1 MNDASARD
9 GGLVMSQV
17 REPGVTGALLHL
29 VRRSYTS
36 AFVCLLLIPALLI
49 GDASGRDEMRDFPPV
64 VDPRRPAERPVEA
77 VPVAP
82 HPDDPVRVVPDP
94 AEEYIYRLGVG
105 DEVQVVV
112 LGHPDFSRTIRVRPD
127 GAITTPGTGTVHA
140 LGRSPEDVA
149 REIEGRLKS
158 ILRHPRVDLLVSDYG
173 EHRVFVMGEVK
184 IPGGHTYHNG
194 MSAMQAIAQAG
205 GIAYTGKSGSVVV
218 LRRSGQDEALYFQLN
233 AGDLLKG
240 PGRGEDI
247 ALQPYDI
254 VFVPRTLIADVNI
267 FVNQY
272 LRPMIVPFS
281 LYLEGWNAFNIER
294 RGVRVIA
301 AR

>member
-1 MNDASARD
+1 MNDATARD
-9 GGLVMSQV
+9 GGPVKNGVQKS
-17 REPGVTGALLHL
+17 GVTGRSSLPARMPITSLL
-29 VRRSYTS
+29 
-36 AFVCLLLIPALLI
+36 VCLLLVSSSAI
-49 GDASGRDEMRDFPPV
+49 GDSAARGDMRDFPPV
-64 VDPRRPAERPVEA
+64 RDPLSPAERQVEE
-77 VPVAP
+77 VPDPP
-82 HPDDPVRVVPDP
+82 HPDEPVRTVPDA
-94 AEEYIYRLGVG
+94 AEEQIYHLGVG

-112 LGHPDFSRTIRVRPD
+112 LGQPEFSRTVRVRPD
-127 GAITTPGTGTVHA
+127 GAITAPGAGAVHA

-149 REIEGRLKS
+149 REIEGRLKTV
-158 ILRHPRVDLLVSDYG
+158 LRHPRVDLLVSDYG
-173 EHRVFVMGEVK
+173 EHKVFVMGEVR
-184 IPGGHTYHNG
+184 IPGGQAYHNG

-205 GIAYTGKSGSVVV
+205 GISSTGKGGSVVV

-240 PGRGEDI
+240 PGRGEDM
-247 ALQPYDI
+247 AVQPYDI
-254 VFVPRTLIADVNI
+254 VFVPRTFIADVNI

-281 LYLEGWNAFNIER
+281 LYLEGWNAFNIDR